1 MEKTRIWLV
10 DDHLLHVPT
19 QADIFADV
27 DPENPDALLIPWN
40 GRTKEPPQAGQ
51 HQAVR
56 SLGHDHDA
64 DWEVVADWRGVD
76 IWTPDGQKHLISEV
90 GIAPP
95 DGALF
100 EDPGPTP
107 EQLKVREVAQ
117 IKAQLQAIDGKT
129 PRAAR
134 DAILSG
140 DKTRVQ
146 DLETQAEGLR
156 QRLAQLA

>member
-1 MEKTRIWLV
+1 MEKTRIFLV
-10 DDHLLHVPT
+10 DDRLLHVPM
-19 QADIFADV
+19 QAAIFADV
-27 DPENPDALLIPWN
+27 DPEDPASMLIPWN
-40 GRTKEPPQAGQ
+40 GRTKEPPQAGE

-56 SLGHDHDA
+56 SLGHEHDA
-64 DWEVVADWRGVD
+64 DWEVVADWRGVE
-76 IWTPDGQKHLISEV
+76 IWTSDGQKHVISDV
-90 GIAPP
+90 GIVPP
-95 DGALF
+95 DGAVF

-107 EQLKVREVAQ
+107 EQIKAREVAQ

-140 DKTRVQ
+140 DKTRIQ
-146 DLETQAEGLR
+146 ELETQAEGLR